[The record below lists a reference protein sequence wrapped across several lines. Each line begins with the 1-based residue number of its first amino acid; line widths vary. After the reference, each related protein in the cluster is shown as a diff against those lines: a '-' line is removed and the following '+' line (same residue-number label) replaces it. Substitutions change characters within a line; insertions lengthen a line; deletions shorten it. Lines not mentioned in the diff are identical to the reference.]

1 MKPVVLIG
9 HDAWESFGLAPG
21 ALRAEGLDVRIHN
34 AREDGPAPDVDEVGG
49 IVVFGGEMNV
59 DETGR
64 FPFLAAERDL
74 TKRAIDRG
82 VPFLGICLG
91 AQMLARAQDVP
102 VVKAP
107 VREIGFAALH
117 PTAKAAADPLMSV
130 FSDGDMVFHWH
141 EDTFALPD
149 GAVLLGTGDHVQVQV
164 LRVEDRAWGL
174 QFHFEVDRKELEM
187 WLRDAGD
194 SLKQA
199 WGKSAGEIREE
210 AEQYLAI
217 QELRARQ
224 LFRRFAWEVRAAG

>member
-9 HDAWESFGLAPG
+9 HDAWETFGLAPA

-34 AREDGPAPDVDEVGG
+34 AREDGPPPDVDEVGG
-49 IVVFGGEMNV
+49 IIVFGGEMNV

-117 PTAKAAADPLMSV
+117 LTAKAAPDPLMSV

-141 EDTFALPD
+141 EDTFALSD
-149 GAVLLGTGDHVQVQV
+149 GAVLLGTGDHVRVQAF
-164 LRVEDRAWGL
+164 RVGERAWGL
-174 QFHFEVDRKELEM
+174 QFHFEVDRDELEM
-187 WLRDAGD
+187 WLSDADDG
-194 SLKQA
+194 LKEA
-199 WGKSAGEIREE
+199 WGKSAD
-210 AEQYLAI
+210 
-217 QELRARQ
+217 ELRAEADLNLSVQEDRARE
-224 LFRRFAWEVRAAG
+224 LFRRFAREVRAAG